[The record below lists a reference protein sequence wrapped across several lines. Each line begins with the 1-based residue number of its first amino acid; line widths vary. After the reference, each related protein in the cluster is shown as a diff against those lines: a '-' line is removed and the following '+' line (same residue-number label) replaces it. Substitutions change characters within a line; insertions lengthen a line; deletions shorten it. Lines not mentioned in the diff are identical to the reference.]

1 MKKQWLAS
9 SNITMVRV
17 SDNKEWE
24 PSVTQPDESMTIREI
39 LHRVSQGMTTGLA
52 DNPNLEYDEENDDDF
67 GDPSLDPEFDKLDAL
82 AISTSDEA
90 NDLRD
95 RVDQAKKRAKKKKDD
110 EDFQKR
116 VDEEIEK
123 RKQSQPSTA
132 TTTEEPPK

>member
-1 MKKQWLAS
+1 MKRIWISS
-9 SNITMVRV
+9 SNVTKVIV

-39 LHRVSQGMTTGLA
+39 LHRVSQGMTTGLV
-52 DNPNLEYDEENDDDF
+52 DNPNLEYDDEDVDDF

-82 AISTSDEA
+82 SISTSDEA

-123 RKQSQPSTA
+123 RKQSQPSSA
-132 TTTEEPPK
+132 TTEEPPK